1 MIESS
6 SYRVLVLEPSAKV
19 RRDYE
24 AMLTPSLGEE
34 AGVGADLLDRLIA
47 GVMVPPPGFPAVDL
61 VLCRKPDE
69 ALRRVEE
76 AKASLQPFAVAF
88 VEPGGGVDAA
98 AIIEQLRERDESL
111 NIVVVTSELQIH
123 PRDLAERAPP
133 LDQLYFLSKPFHAF
147 EIQQM
152 VVSLGARWVS
162 ERADI
167 LPADAGARSRD
178 GVEAPLARPWEHL
191 PAALV
196 MFDRRDRLVSTNAL
210 ARETFPELAPV
221 FAAGTPYETFQREFA
236 RRLLP
241 EDVLVREEAWLRDR
255 LEWHA
260 KSGRVID
267 QRLRNGRWTV
277 MTESTGP
284 AGETY
289 CLMVDVSSVKRRDH
303 GRDVARRMAQIGD
316 GLEAFCGELLRA
328 FGLSA
333 PVKSGQTPASDFE
346 RLISALSRSSA
357 KTMDRRHAAR
367 LVDTLKRLIAP
378 ERMRIEALNLNDL
391 LSSLPDLSQDDEEKV
406 RLQVVAGA
414 GLWPVDC
421 DEARLSECLCEL
433 VANARAATEGS
444 GAPITIETRNVRVTR
459 EFAATRPALTQGDYV
474 RLSVRDAG
482 PGMSLDVAERAI
494 TPFFRTAPRSS
505 GMGLGLSV
513 VFATISR
520 LGGHMEIES
529 ELDRGTT
536 VHLYLPR
543 SASPAVAP
551 EGARASET
559 SKRRKQGAS

>member
-24 AMLTPSLGEE
+24 ALLTPSLSEE
-34 AGVGADLLDRLIA
+34 VGVGADVLDALVA
-47 GVMVPPPGFPAVDL
+47 GVMAPPPGFPAVDL
-61 VLCRKPDE
+61 ALCRKPGE
-69 ALRRVEE
+69 ALRLVEE
-76 AKASLQPFAVAF
+76 AKTQLRPFAVAF
-88 VEPGGGVDAA
+88 VEPGGGPDAA
-98 AIIEQLRERDESL
+98 AIIEQLREKDESL
-111 NIVVVTSELQIH
+111 NIVIVTADLQTH

-162 ERADI
+162 ERSDS
-167 LPADAGARSRD
+167 LPAGDGARPLD
-178 GVEAPLARPWEHL
+178 GGEPTFARPWEHL
-191 PAALV
+191 PASLV
-196 MFDRRDRLVSTNAL
+196 LFDRRDRLVSTNAA

-241 EDVLVREEAWLRDR
+241 EDTLVREEVWMRDR

-267 QRLRNGRWTV
+267 QRLRNQRWVV

-289 CLMVDVSSVKRRDH
+289 CLIVDISPLKRRDH
-303 GRDVARRMAQIGD
+303 SRDVARRMAQIGD
-316 GLEAFCGELLRA
+316 GLEAFCGELLKA
-328 FGLSA
+328 LGLSA
-333 PVKSGQTPASDFE
+333 SVKAGSAPASDFE
-346 RLISALSRSSA
+346 RLMIALTRSSA
-357 KTMDRRHAAR
+357 KTLDRRRATHLLDNLR
-367 LVDTLKRLIAP
+367 RLIAP
-378 ERMRIEALNLNDL
+378 ERLQIEATNLNDL
-391 LSSLPDLSQDDEEKV
+391 VSSSPDLSQSGDSQV
-406 RLQVVAGA
+406 QLRVVAGA

-421 DEARLSECLCEL
+421 DKARLGECLREL
-433 VANARAATEGS
+433 VANAVAAGDGS
-444 GAPITIETRNVRVTR
+444 DMPVTIETRNLRVTR

-474 RLSVRDAG
+474 RLSVRDQG
-482 PGMSLDVAERAI
+482 PGMSSEVAERAMI
-494 TPFFRTAPRSS
+494 PFFRSGSRSL
-505 GMGLGLSV
+505 GMGLGLSA
-513 VFATISR
+513 VFVTISR

-529 ELDRGTT
+529 ALDRGTT

-543 SASPAVAP
+543 SASSAP
-551 EGARASET
+551 GKRGKQDAS
-559 SKRRKQGAS
+559 